1 VFGWAEQARNGRN
14 SAGSPLDQVLEF
26 VEQGCEFAT
35 TRFRIKHAGCW
46 RRWNR
51 LRVTE
56 GGLEFDTTCH
66 HANTDICATQVLVLS
81 GFKKIEIV
89 DLDTID
95 VSNLNRQFLF
105 RREHVGMS
113 KALVAAEQVK
123 KFNPS
128 AKLQIVAHH
137 GNIKDKKFGADF
149 IQKFDLVF
157 NALDNI
163 EARRH
168 VNRVCIA
175 VDKPLIDGGTQV
187 RTTSF

>member
-1 VFGWAEQARNGRN
+1 M
-14 SAGSPLDQVLEF
+14 
-26 VEQGCEFAT
+26 
-35 TRFRIKHAGCW
+35 
-46 RRWNR
+46 
-51 LRVTE
+51 
-56 GGLEFDTTCH
+56 
-66 HANTDICATQVLVLS
+66 QVLVLS
-81 GFKKIEIV
+81 GFRKIEIV

-113 KALVAAEQVK
+113 KALVAAEQVT
-123 KFNPS
+123 KFNQS
-128 AKLQIVAHH
+128 EGLEIVAHH

-149 IQKFDLVF
+149 MQKFDLIF

-187 RTTSF
+187 RQR

>member
-1 VFGWAEQARNGRN
+1 M
-14 SAGSPLDQVLEF
+14 
-26 VEQGCEFAT
+26 
-35 TRFRIKHAGCW
+35 
-46 RRWNR
+46 
-51 LRVTE
+51 
-56 GGLEFDTTCH
+56 
-66 HANTDICATQVLVLS
+66 LS
-81 GFKKIEIV
+81 GFRKIEIV

-113 KALVAAEQVK
+113 KALVAADQVK
-123 KFNPS
+123 KFNQS
-128 AKLQIVAHH
+128 EDLHIVAHH

-149 IQKFDLVF
+149 IQKFDLIF

-168 VNRVCIA
+168 VNRVCIS

-187 RTTSF
+187 AFHIRSTLLLGTYQVLLTSRSERCLRLL